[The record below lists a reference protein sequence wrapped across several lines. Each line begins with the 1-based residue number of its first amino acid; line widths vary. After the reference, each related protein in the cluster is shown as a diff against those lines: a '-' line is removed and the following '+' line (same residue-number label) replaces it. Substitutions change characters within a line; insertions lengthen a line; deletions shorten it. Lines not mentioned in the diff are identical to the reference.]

1 VAQGRELSI
10 DGGRFLRGGRE
21 HRIVSAAIHYFR
33 VHPALWRDRLE
44 RLRAMGCNTVEV
56 YIAWN
61 FHQLEPGRPARF
73 DGWRDVAGFVR
84 LAGELGF
91 DVIARPGPYICAE
104 WDFGGL
110 PAWLLADE
118 NVRLRT
124 TDPVYLAAVDQWFDQ
139 LIPVLAELQAT
150 RGGPVVAVQIENEYG
165 SFGADPDYLDHL
177 RKGLIGRGVDTLL
190 FTSDGPQDLMLAGG
204 TVPDV
209 LATVNFGSQG
219 AEGFANLHRVRPDDP
234 PMCMEYWNGWFDHFG
249 EPHHTRTPEDAARA
263 LDEILAA
270 GGSVNFYMGH
280 GGTNF
285 GFWAGANH
293 SGVLA
298 GDPGYQPTI
307 TSYDYDAP
315 VGEAGELTPK
325 FHLFREVI
333 GRYVELPDAGLAGPG
348 LPALPSPLPR
358 TAPQTVAAPR
368 IAALRDRLDLL
379 ATAPVRRP
387 TPEPIEKLGHT
398 FGLVH
403 YRRRLDGPTR
413 THTLRVEGVRDLAQV
428 FADGMLLGVLERDRP
443 EQTLELRIPDG
454 GLELEILVEPFGRVN
469 YGPHLADRK
478 GLIGGVRLD
487 YQFQFG
493 WEHRVLPLD
502 DVSGLASGQ
511 DQDTE
516 TGSEAD
522 PPTTAP
528 APAPPATEGPVFHRA
543 AVTLPEPADAF
554 LAVPSTARSLVWL
567 NGFLLGRLW
576 NRGPQVTL
584 YAPAPLWRAGENE
597 IVVLALEPEAGS
609 QSLDIE
615 LRDEPDLGLLAKPYT
630 HADY

>member
-1 VAQGRELSI
+1 MAHERVLTI
-10 DGGRFLRGGRE
+10 DGRRFLRGGRE

-33 VHPALWRDRLE
+33 IHPLLWRDRLE
-44 RLRAMGCNTVEV
+44 RVRAMGCNTVEV

-61 FHQLEPGRPARF
+61 FHQPTPGRARF
-73 DGWRDVAGFVR
+73 DEWRDVAGFVR
-84 LAGELGF
+84 LAGELGL

-124 TDPVYLAAVDQWFDQ
+124 ADPVYLAAVDQWFDQ
-139 LIPVLAELQAT
+139 LLPVLADLQAT

-165 SFGADPDYLDHL
+165 SFGDDPEYLDHL
-177 RKGLIGRGVDTLL
+177 RKGLIGRGVDTVL

-209 LATVNFGSQG
+209 LATVNFGSQ
-219 AEGFANLHRVRPDDP
+219 ATEGFASLRRVRPDDP
-234 PMCMEYWNGWFDHFG
+234 AMCMEYWNGWFDHFG
-249 EPHHTRTPEDAARA
+249 EPHHTRAPEDAART
-263 LDEILAA
+263 LDEILATGA
-270 GGSVNFYMGH
+270 SVNVYMGH

-298 GDPGYQPTI
+298 GDTGYQPTI

-315 VGEAGELTPK
+315 IGEAGELTPK

-333 GRYVELPDAGLAGPG
+333 GRHVGLPEVELPA
-348 LPALPSPLPR
+348 PLPR
-358 TAPQTVAAPR
+358 TAPQTVSAPR
-368 IAALRDRLDLL
+368 IAALRDHLELL
-379 ATAPVRRP
+379 ATQPVRRP
-387 TPEPIEKLGHT
+387 TPEPIEKLGHA

-403 YRRRLDGPTR
+403 YRRRLEGPAR

-428 FADGMLLGVLERDRP
+428 FADGKLLGVLERDRP
-443 EQTLELRIPDG
+443 EQTLDLQIPGG
-454 GLELEILVEPFGRVN
+454 GLDLEILVEPLGRVN

-487 YQFQFG
+487 HQFQFG

-502 DVSGLASGQ
+502 DVARLAGLAASN
-511 DQDTE
+511 DQD
-516 TGSEAD
+516 SA
-522 PPTTAP
+522 TT
-528 APAPPATEGPVFHRA
+528 GPVFYRA
-543 AVTLPEPADAF
+543 AASVPSPADAF
-554 LAVPSTARSLVWL
+554 LAVPETTRCLVWL

-576 NRGPQVTL
+576 NRGPQITL
-584 YAPAPLWRAGENE
+584 YAPAPLWHTGENE
-597 IVVLALEPEAGS
+597 IVVLSMEPDPGS
-609 QSLDIE
+609 QSLEIE
-615 LRDEPDLGLLAKPYT
+615 LRDEPDLGPHAAPYT
-630 HADY
+630 DADY

>member
-1 VAQGRELSI
+1 MAQERVLTIESI
-10 DGGRFLRGGRE
+10 ESGGRFLRGGLE

-33 VHPALWRDRLE
+33 VHPRLWRDRLE
-44 RLRAMGCNTVEV
+44 RLRAMGCNTIEV

-61 FHQLEPGRPARF
+61 FHQGEPGPARF

-84 LAGELGF
+84 LADEVGL
-91 DVIARPGPYICAE
+91 DVIVRPGPYICAE

-124 TDPVYLAAVDQWFDQ
+124 TDPTYLAAVDAWFDQ
-139 LIPVLAELQAT
+139 LIPVLADLQAT
-150 RGGPVVAVQIENEYG
+150 RGGPIVALQIENEYG
-165 SFGADPDYLDHL
+165 SFGADPEYLGHL
-177 RKGLIGRGVDTLL
+177 RKGLIERGVDTLL
-190 FTSDGPQDLMLAGG
+190 FTADGPQDLMLAGG
-204 TVPDV
+204 SLPDV
-209 LATVNFGSQG
+209 LATVNFGSHA
-219 AEGFANLHRVRPDDP
+219 AEGFAGLRRFRPDDP
-234 PMCMEYWNGWFDHFG
+234 QVCMEYWNGWFDHFG
-249 EPHHTRTPEDAARA
+249 EGHHTRTPEDAAQT
-263 LDEILAA
+263 LDQILAA
-270 GGSVNFYMGH
+270 GASVNLYMGH

-293 SGVLA
+293 SGLLA

-333 GRYVELPDAGLAGPG
+333 GRHVELPDAEP
-348 LPALPSPLPR
+348 PAPLPR
-358 TAPQTVAAPR
+358 AKPQTVTAPR
-368 IAALRDRLDLL
+368 IAALRDHVDLL
-379 ATAPVRRP
+379 APDPVRRP
-387 TPEPIEKLGHT
+387 TPEPIEKLGHA

-403 YRRRLDGPTR
+403 YRRRLDGPAR
-413 THTLRVEGVRDLAQV
+413 THTLRIEGVRDLAQV
-428 FADGMLLGVLERDRP
+428 FADGKLLGMLERDRP
-443 EQTLELRIPDG
+443 EQTLDLQIPDG
-454 GLELEILVEPFGRVN
+454 GLDLEILVEPLGRVN

-478 GLIGGVRLD
+478 GLVGGVRLD
-487 YQFQFG
+487 HQFQFG
-493 WEHRVLPLD
+493 WEQRVLQLD
-502 DVSGLASGQ
+502 DLAGLPTAQNQ
-511 DQDTE
+511 DPAA
-516 TGSEAD
+516 GS
-522 PPTTAP
+522 TAGP
-528 APAPPATEGPVFHRA
+528 AFHRA
-543 AVTLPEPADAF
+543 AVVLPEPADGF

-597 IVVLALEPEAGS
+597 ILVLALEPEPGS
-609 QSLDIE
+609 QSLEVE
-615 LRDEPDLGLLAKPYT
+615 LRDTPDLGPVATPYT

>member
-1 VAQGRELSI
+1 VAQQRLLTI
-10 DGGRFLRGGRE
+10 DGGRFLRDGRE

-33 VHPALWRDRLE
+33 IHPELWQDRLE

-56 YIAWN
+56 YVAWN
-61 FHQLEPGRPARF
+61 FHQPTPGPARF
-73 DGWRDVAGFVR
+73 DGWRDVAAFVR
-84 LAGELGF
+84 LAGELGL

-118 NVRLRT
+118 NVRLRSM
-124 TDPVYLAAVDQWFDQ
+124 DPAYLAAVDQWFDQ

-165 SFGADPDYLDHL
+165 SFGDDPQYLDHL
-177 RKGLIGRGVDTLL
+177 RKSLINRGVDALL
-190 FTSDGPQDLMLAGG
+190 FTSDGPEDLMLAGG

-209 LATVNFGSQG
+209 LATLNFGSQ
-219 AEGFANLHRVRPDDP
+219 AAKGFGNLRRIRPDDP
-234 PMCMEYWNGWFDHFG
+234 AMCMEYWNGWFDHFG
-249 EPHHTRTPEDAARA
+249 EPHHTRDPEDAARC
-263 LDEILAA
+263 LDEILAG
-270 GGSVNFYMGH
+270 GGSVNLYMGH

-293 SGVLA
+293 SGLLA

-333 GRYVELPDAGLAGPG
+333 GRYLDLPEVELPA
-348 LPALPSPLPR
+348 PLPR
-358 TAPQTVAAPR
+358 VAPR
-368 IAALRDRLDLL
+368 TVTAHRVATLRDRLDVL
-379 ATAPVRRP
+379 ATEPVRHP
-387 TPEPIEKLGHT
+387 APESIEKLGHP

-403 YRRRLDGPTR
+403 YRRRVEGPAR
-413 THTLRVEGVRDLAQV
+413 THTLRIEGVRDLAQV
-428 FADGMLLGVLERDRP
+428 FADGRLLGRLERDKP
-443 EQTLELRIPDG
+443 EQTLEIRIPDG
-454 GLELEILVEPFGRVN
+454 GLDLEILVEPLGRVN
-469 YGPHLADRK
+469 YGPRLADRK

-502 DVSGLASGQ
+502 DLSALDARGNQDLAAHG
-511 DQDTE
+511 
-516 TGSEAD
+516 
-522 PPTTAP
+522 
-528 APAPPATEGPVFHRA
+528 EGPAFHRA
-543 AVTLPEPADAF
+543 TVTLPQPADAF

-576 NRGPQVTL
+576 DRGPQITL

-597 IVVLALEPEAGS
+597 IVVLALEPVADS
-609 QSLDIE
+609 QSLDVE
-615 LRDEPDLGLLAKPYT
+615 LRDEPDLGPLAPPYT
-630 HADY
+630 HTDY

>member
-1 VAQGRELSI
+1 MAHERLLTI

-33 VHPALWRDRLE
+33 IHPELWRDRLE
-44 RLRAMGCNTVEV
+44 RLRAMGCNTVEC

-61 FHQLEPGRPARF
+61 FHQPTPGPGRF
-73 DGWRDVAGFVR
+73 NGWRDVAGFIR

-139 LIPVLAELQAT
+139 LIPVLAELQVT
-150 RGGPVVAVQIENEYG
+150 RGGPVVAVQVENEYG

-190 FTSDGPQDLMLAGG
+190 FTSDGPQELMLAGG
-204 TVPDV
+204 AVPDV
-209 LATVNFGSQG
+209 LATVNFGSRAG
-219 AEGFANLHRVRPDDP
+219 EGFETLRRVRPDDP
-234 PMCMEYWNGWFDHFG
+234 PVCMEYWNGWFDHFG
-249 EPHHTRTPEDAARA
+249 EPHHTRTPEDAARS

-293 SGVLA
+293 SGVLS
-298 GDPGYQPTI
+298 GDAGYQPTI

-333 GRYVELPDAGLAGPG
+333 GRYIELPETDRPG
-348 LPALPSPLPR
+348 TDMPGTNLPAPLPR
-358 TAPQTVAAPR
+358 VAPQTVAAPR
-368 IAALRDRLDLL
+368 IAALRDRLDVL
-379 ATAPVRRP
+379 ATDPVRRP
-387 TPEPIEKLGHT
+387 TPEPIEKLGHS

-403 YRRRLDGPTR
+403 YRRRLDGPAR
-413 THTLRVEGVRDLAQV
+413 AHTLRIEGVRDLAQV
-428 FADGMLLGVLERDRP
+428 FADGKLLGRLERDKP
-443 EQTLELRIPDG
+443 EQTLDLQIPDG
-454 GLELEILVEPFGRVN
+454 GLDLEILVEPLGRVN

-487 YQFQFG
+487 HQFQFG

-502 DVSGLASGQ
+502 GLAGLAADGKQ
-511 DQDTE
+511 D
-516 TGSEAD
+516 
-522 PPTTAP
+522 
-528 APAPPATEGPVFHRA
+528 PATAGPAFHRA
-543 AVTLPEPADAF
+543 TVNLPEPADAF

-576 NRGPQVTL
+576 DRGPQVTL
-584 YAPAPLWRAGENE
+584 YAPAPLWQAGENE
-597 IVVLALEPEAGS
+597 ILVLALEPADGTH
-609 QSLDIE
+609 SLEIE
-615 LRDEPDLGLLAKPYT
+615 IRDEPDLGPLADPYT

>member
-1 VAQGRELSI
+1 MAHERVLTV
-10 DGGRFLRGGRE
+10 DGGRFLRSGRE

-33 VHPALWRDRLE
+33 VHPELWRDRLA
-44 RLRAMGCNTVEV
+44 RLRAMGCNTVECYV
-56 YIAWN
+56 AWN
-61 FHQLEPGRPARF
+61 FHQPVPGPARF
-73 DGWRDVAGFVR
+73 TGWQDVAGFVR
-84 LAGELGF
+84 LAGELGL
-91 DVIARPGPYICAE
+91 DVIVRPGPYICAE

-118 NVRLRT
+118 DIRLRT
-124 TDPVYLAAVDQWFDQ
+124 TDPAYLAAVDQWFDQ

-165 SFGADPDYLDHL
+165 SFGDDPDYLDHL

-209 LATVNFGSQG
+209 LATVNFGSQA
-219 AEGFANLHRVRPDDP
+219 AEGFANLHRLRPEDP
-234 PMCMEYWNGWFDHFG
+234 PVCMEYWNGWFDHFG
-249 EPHHTRTPEDAARA
+249 EPHHTRTPEDAART

-270 GGSVNFYMGH
+270 GASVNFYMGH
-280 GGTNF
+280 GGTSF

-298 GDPGYQPTI
+298 ADPGYQPTI

-333 GRYVELPDAGLAGPG
+333 GRHVELPEAE
-348 LPALPSPLPR
+348 LPAPAPR
-358 TAPQTVAAPR
+358 LRPQTVTAPR

-379 ATAPVRRP
+379 ATDPVRRP
-387 TPEPIEKLGHT
+387 TPEPIEKLGHA

-403 YRRRLDGPTR
+403 YRRRIEGPAR
-413 THTLRVEGVRDLAQV
+413 AHTLRIEGVRDLAQV
-428 FADGMLLGVLERDRP
+428 FADGKLLGVLERDRP
-443 EQTLELRIPDG
+443 EQTLDLQIPGG
-454 GLELEILVEPFGRVN
+454 GLDLEILVEPFGRVN

-487 YQFQFG
+487 HQFQFG

-502 DVSGLASGQ
+502 DLSELAVSGPALSGPAGGSG
-511 DQDTE
+511 DQDPV
-516 TGSEAD
+516 AA
-522 PPTTAP
+522 PTATAGP
-528 APAPPATEGPVFHRA
+528 AFHRA
-543 AVTLPEPADAF
+543 AVTLSEPADGF

-576 NRGPQVTL
+576 NRGPQATL
-584 YAPAPLWRAGENE
+584 YAPAPLWRPGENE

-609 QSLDIE
+609 QSLEIE
-615 LRDEPDLGLLAKPYT
+615 LRDEPDLGPLAPPYT

>member
-1 VAQGRELSI
+1 MAHERVLTIESGENGS
-10 DGGRFLRGGRE
+10 RFLRNGRE

-33 VHPALWRDRLE
+33 VHPELWRDRLE
-44 RLRAMGCNTVEV
+44 RLRAMGCNTVECYV
-56 YIAWN
+56 AWN
-61 FHQLEPGRPARF
+61 FHQPTPGPACF
-73 DGWRDVAGFVR
+73 DGWRDVAGFIA

-104 WDFGGL
+104 WDLGGL

-139 LIPVLAELQAT
+139 LIPVLADLQAT
-150 RGGPVVAVQIENEYG
+150 RDGPVVAVQIENEHG

-177 RKGLIGRGVDTLL
+177 RKGLIERGIDTLL
-190 FTSDGPQDLMLAGG
+190 FTSDGPQALMLAGG

-209 LATVNFGSQG
+209 LATVNFGARA
-219 AEGFANLHRVRPDDP
+219 AEGFANLRRVRPDDP
-234 PMCMEYWNGWFDHFG
+234 PVCMEYWNGWFDHFG
-249 EPHHTRTPEDAARA
+249 EPHHTRTPEDAARS

-293 SGVLA
+293 SGVLS
-298 GDPGYQPTI
+298 GDAGYQPTI

-333 GRYVELPDAGLAGPG
+333 GRYADLPDAK
-348 LPALPSPLPR
+348 LPAPPPR
-358 TAPQTVAAPR
+358 MKPQTVAAPQ
-368 IAALRDRLDLL
+368 IATLRDRLDLL
-379 ATAPVRRP
+379 ATDPLRRP
-387 TPEPIEKLGHT
+387 TPQSIEKLGHA

-403 YRRRLDGPTR
+403 YRRRLDGPAR
-413 THTLRVEGVRDLAQV
+413 AHTLRIEGVRDLAQV
-428 FADGMLLGVLERDRP
+428 FADGKLLGRLERDKP
-443 EQTLELRIPDG
+443 EQTVDLQIPDE
-454 GLELEILVEPFGRVN
+454 GLDLEILVEPLGRVN

-478 GLIGGVRLD
+478 GLIGNVRLD
-487 YQFQFG
+487 HQIQFG

-502 DVSGLASGQ
+502 DLPALHDLPALDDLLALDDLPALAVSDRL
-511 DQDTE
+511 DQD
-516 TGSEAD
+516 SVMS
-522 PPTTAP
+522 TAGP
-528 APAPPATEGPVFHRA
+528 AFHRA
-543 AVTLPEPADAF
+543 TVTIPEPADGF

-576 NRGPQVTL
+576 DRGPQVTL
-584 YAPAPLWRAGENE
+584 YAPAPLWQAGRNE
-597 IVVLALEPEAGS
+597 VLVLALDPTEGT
-609 QSLDIE
+609 QSLEIE
-615 LRDEPDLGLLAKPYT
+615 IRDEPDLGPLADPYT

>member
-1 VAQGRELSI
+1 LTIE
-10 DGGRFLRGGRE
+10 GGRILRDGRE

-33 VHPALWRDRLE
+33 IHPELWRDRLE
-44 RLRAMGCNTVEV
+44 RLRAMGCNTVEC

-61 FHQLEPGRPARF
+61 FHQPVSGEPGRF
-73 DGWRDVAGFVR
+73 DGWCDIAGFIR
-84 LAGELGF
+84 LAGAVGF
-91 DVIARPGPYICAE
+91 DVIVRPGPYICAE

-110 PAWLLADE
+110 PAWLLADDGI
-118 NVRLRT
+118 RLRT
-124 TDPVYLAAVDQWFDQ
+124 TDPAYLAAVDRWFDQ

-177 RKGLIGRGVDTLL
+177 RKGLVERGVDTLL
-190 FTSDGPQDLMLAGG
+190 FTSDGPQELMLAGG

-209 LATVNFGSQG
+209 LATVNFGSG
-219 AEGFANLHRVRPDDP
+219 AAEAFASLGRVRPDDP
-234 PMCMEYWNGWFDHFG
+234 PVCMEFWNGWFDHFG
-249 EPHHTRTPEDAARA
+249 EPHHTRTPQDAAQA

-293 SGVLA
+293 SGVRT
-298 GDPGYQPTI
+298 GDPGYQPTV

-315 VGEAGELTPK
+315 VGEAGELTEK

-333 GRYVELPDAGLAGPG
+333 GRYVELPDVPP
-348 LPALPSPLPR
+348 PAPR
-358 TAPQTVAAPR
+358 PRMEPRTVAAPR
-368 IAALRDRLDLL
+368 IAALRDRLDVL
-379 ATAPVRRP
+379 ATEPVRRP
-387 TPEPIEKLGHT
+387 APEPIEKLGHS
-398 FGLVH
+398 FGLVL
-403 YRRRLDGPTR
+403 YRRRLDGPAR
-413 THTLRVEGVRDLAQV
+413 SHALRIEGVRDLAQV
-428 FADGMLLGVLERDRP
+428 FADGKLLGVVERDMP
-443 EQTLELRIPDG
+443 EQTLDLQVPGG
-454 GLELEILVEPFGRVN
+454 GLDLEILVEPLGRVN

-478 GLIGGVRLD
+478 GLVGGVRLD
-487 YQFQFG
+487 HQFQFG

-502 DVSGLASGQ
+502 DLSGLARAAAPDDATDHASV
-511 DQDTE
+511 
-516 TGSEAD
+516 
-522 PPTTAP
+522 TAGP
-528 APAPPATEGPVFHRA
+528 AFHRA
-543 AVTLPEPADAF
+543 TVDIPEPADGF

-576 NRGPQVTL
+576 DRGPQVTL

-597 IVVLALEPEAGS
+597 IVVLALQPAPLLE
-609 QSLDIE
+609 SLDVEI
-615 LRDEPDLGLLAKPYT
+615 RDEPDLGPLADPYT

>member
-1 VAQGRELSI
+1 MAHQRVLTIE
-10 DGGRFLRGGRE
+10 GGRILRGGRE

-33 VHPALWRDRLE
+33 IHPELWRDRLE
-44 RLRAMGCNTVEV
+44 RLRAMGCNTIECYV
-56 YIAWN
+56 AWN
-61 FHQLEPGRPARF
+61 FHQPVSGEPGRF
-73 DGWRDVAGFVR
+73 DGWCDVAAFIR
-84 LAGELGF
+84 LAGEAGF

-118 NVRLRT
+118 NIRLRT
-124 TDPVYLAAVDQWFDQ
+124 TDPDYLAAVDQWFDQ

-165 SFGADPDYLDHL
+165 SFGADPGYLDHL
-177 RKGLIGRGVDTLL
+177 RKGLIERGVDTLL
-190 FTSDGPQDLMLAGG
+190 FTSDGPQELMLAGG

-209 LATVNFGSQG
+209 LATVNFGSRA
-219 AEGFANLHRVRPDDP
+219 AEGFASLRRLRPDDP
-234 PMCMEYWNGWFDHFG
+234 PVCMEYWNGWFDHFG
-249 EPHHTRTPEDAARA
+249 EPHHTRSAQDAAQS

-333 GRYVELPDAGLAGPG
+333 SRYVELPEVVP
-348 LPALPSPLPR
+348 PEPLPR
-358 TAPQTVAAPR
+358 MAPQILAAPR
-368 IAALRDRLDLL
+368 IAALRDRLDAL
-379 ATAPVRRP
+379 ATQPVHRP
-387 TPEPIEKLGHT
+387 TPAPIEKLGHS
-398 FGLVH
+398 FGLIH
-403 YRRRLDGPTR
+403 YRRRLDGPAR
-413 THTLRVEGVRDLAQV
+413 SHTLRIEGVRDLAQV
-428 FADGMLLGVLERDRP
+428 FADGKLLGVLERDEP
-443 EQTLELRIPDG
+443 EQTLDLQIPGG
-454 GLELEILVEPFGRVN
+454 GLDLEILVEPFGRVN

-487 YQFQFG
+487 HQFQFG
-493 WEHRVLPLD
+493 WEHRVLPLND
-502 DVSGLASGQ
+502 LSGLA
-511 DQDTE
+511 
-516 TGSEAD
+516 EAD
-522 PPTTAP
+522 NQDSVTAGP
-528 APAPPATEGPVFHRA
+528 AFHRA
-543 AVTLPEPADAF
+543 TVSIPEPADAF

-576 NRGPQVTL
+576 DRGPQVTL
-584 YAPAPLWRAGENE
+584 YAPAPLWRAGGNE
-597 IVVLALEPEAGS
+597 IVVLALEPADDA

-615 LRDEPDLGLLAKPYT
+615 IRDEPDLGRFADPHT

>member
-1 VAQGRELSI
+1 VAHERVLTIEPGESGQN
-10 DGGRFLRGGRE
+10 GRFLRGGRE
-21 HRIVSAAIHYFR
+21 HRIISAAIHYFR
-33 VHPALWRDRLE
+33 VHPELWRDRLE
-44 RLRAMGCNTVEV
+44 RLRAMGCNTVEC

-61 FHQLEPGRPARF
+61 FHQPTSGPARF
-73 DGWRDVAGFVR
+73 DGWRDVAGFVA

-118 NVRLRT
+118 TVRLRT
-124 TDPVYLAAVDQWFDQ
+124 ADPAYLAAVDQWFDQ
-139 LIPVLAELQAT
+139 LIPVLADLQAT
-150 RGGPVVAVQIENEYG
+150 RGGPVVAVQVENEYG
-165 SFGADPDYLDHL
+165 SFGADPDHLDHL

-204 TVPDV
+204 TAPDV
-209 LATVNFGSQG
+209 LATVNFGARA
-219 AEGFANLHRVRPDDP
+219 AEAFANLRRVRPDDP
-234 PMCMEYWNGWFDHFG
+234 PVCMEYWNGWFDHFG
-249 EPHHTRTPEDAARA
+249 EPHHTRAPEDAARS

-293 SGVLA
+293 SGVLD

-333 GRYVELPDAGLAGPG
+333 GRYAKLPDAK
-348 LPALPSPLPR
+348 LPAPLPR
-358 TAPQTVAAPR
+358 MKPQTVAAPR
-368 IAALRDRLDLL
+368 IAALRDLLDRL
-379 ATAPVRRP
+379 ATDPVRRP
-387 TPEPIEKLGHT
+387 APEPIEKLGHG

-403 YRRRLDGPTR
+403 YRRRLDGPAR
-413 THTLRVEGVRDLAQV
+413 THTLRIEGVRDLAQV
-428 FADGMLLGVLERDRP
+428 FADGKLLGKLERDKP
-443 EQTLELRIPDG
+443 GQTLDLQIPGG
-454 GLELEILVEPFGRVN
+454 GLDLEILVEPLGRVN

-478 GLIGGVRLD
+478 GLIGSVRLD
-487 YQFQFG
+487 HQIQFG

-502 DVSGLASGQ
+502 DLSAL
-511 DQDTE
+511 DE
-516 TGSEAD
+516 L
-522 PPTTAP
+522 P
-528 APAPPATEGPVFHRA
+528 APAVGGHPDQDPATDTAGPAFHRA
-543 AVTLPEPADAF
+543 TVSIPEPADGF

-576 NRGPQVTL
+576 DRGPQVTL

-597 IVVLALEPEAGS
+597 VTVLALEPADGT
-609 QSLDIE
+609 QSLVIE
-615 LRDEPDLGLLAKPYT
+615 LREEPDLGPLAPPYT

>member
-1 VAQGRELSI
+1 MAHERVLTVE
-10 DGGRFLRGGRE
+10 GGRFLRGGRE

-33 VHPALWRDRLE
+33 IHPELWRDRLE
-44 RLRAMGCNTVEV
+44 RLRAMGCNTVEC

-61 FHQLEPGRPARF
+61 FHQPTPGPARF
-73 DGWRDVAGFVR
+73 DGWQDVAGFIR
-84 LAGELGF
+84 LADELGL

-118 NVRLRT
+118 NLRLRT
-124 TDPVYLAAVDQWFDQ
+124 ADPAYLAAVDQWFDQ

-165 SFGADPDYLDHL
+165 SFGDDPDYLGHL
-177 RKGLIGRGVDTLL
+177 RKGLIERGVDTLL

-209 LATVNFGSQG
+209 LATVNFGSQ
-219 AEGFANLHRVRPDDP
+219 ATDGFASLRRLRPDDP
-234 PMCMEYWNGWFDHFG
+234 AVCMEFWNGWFDHFG
-249 EPHHTRTPEDAARA
+249 EPHHTRTPEDAART

-270 GGSVNFYMGH
+270 GASVNFYMGH

-293 SGVLA
+293 SGVLT

-315 VGEAGELTPK
+315 IGEAGQLTPK

-333 GRYVELPDAGLAGPG
+333 ARHVGLDKTGLDKASLSEAALSEAG
-348 LPALPSPLPR
+348 LPAPAPR
-358 TAPQTVAAPR
+358 MKPQTVAAPR
-368 IAALRDRLDLL
+368 IAALRDRLDVL
-379 ATAPVRRP
+379 ATDPVRRP
-387 TPEPIEKLGHT
+387 APEPIEKLGHS

-403 YRRRLDGPTR
+403 YRRRVEGPAR
-413 THTLRVEGVRDLAQV
+413 THTLRIEGVRDLAQV
-428 FADGMLLGVLERDRP
+428 FADGKLLGMLERDKP
-443 EQTLELRIPDG
+443 EQTLDLQIPGG
-454 GLELEILVEPFGRVN
+454 GLDLEILVEPFGRVN

-487 YQFQFG
+487 HQFQFG

-502 DVSGLASGQ
+502 DLSGLTAADNQ
-511 DQDTE
+511 D
-516 TGSEAD
+516 SA
-522 PPTTAP
+522 A
-528 APAPPATEGPVFHRA
+528 EGPAFHRA
-543 AVTLPEPADAF
+543 AVTVTEPADGF

-576 NRGPQVTL
+576 DRGPQVTL
-584 YAPAPLWRAGENE
+584 YAPAPLWRSGENE
-597 IVVLALEPEAGS
+597 LVVLALEPTAGV

-615 LRDEPDLGLLAKPYT
+615 LRDEPDLGPLAPPYT

>member
-1 VAQGRELSI
+1 MAHERVLTI

-33 VHPALWRDRLE
+33 IHPDLWRDRLQ
-44 RLRAMGCNTVEV
+44 RLRAMGCNTVEC

-61 FHQLEPGRPARF
+61 FHQPTPAAPRF

-124 TDPVYLAAVDQWFDQ
+124 TDPVYLAAVDAWFDE

-177 RKGLIGRGVDTLL
+177 RKGLIERGVDTLL
-190 FTSDGPQDLMLAGG
+190 FTSDGPQELMLAGG

-209 LATVNFGSQG
+209 LATVNFGSR
-219 AEGFANLHRVRPDDP
+219 ADEAFATLRRVRPDDP
-234 PMCMEYWNGWFDHFG
+234 PVCMEFWNGWFDHFG
-249 EPHHTRTPEDAARA
+249 EPHHTRSAQDAARS

-293 SGVLA
+293 SGVGT

-325 FHLFREVI
+325 FHLFREVV
-333 GRYVELPDAGLAGPG
+333 GRYVELPDAQP
-348 LPALPSPLPR
+348 PAPLPR
-358 TAPQTVAAPR
+358 LMPQTVAAPR

-379 ATAPVRRP
+379 ATDPIHHP
-387 TPEPIEKLGHT
+387 TPQPIEKLGHG

-403 YRRRLDGPTR
+403 YRRRLDGPAR
-413 THTLRVEGVRDLAQV
+413 THTLRIEGVRDRAQV
-428 FADGMLLGVLERDRP
+428 FADGKLLGMVERDIP
-443 EQTLELRIPDG
+443 ERTLDLQIPDEGLDLEL
-454 GLELEILVEPFGRVN
+454 LVEPLGRVN

-487 YQFQFG
+487 HQFQFG

-502 DVSGLASGQ
+502 DPTGALALENQ
-511 DQDTE
+511 
-516 TGSEAD
+516 EAV
-522 PPTTAP
+522 TANQTAGP
-528 APAPPATEGPVFHRA
+528 AFHRA
-543 AVTLPEPADAF
+543 AITVREPADGF

-576 NRGPQVTL
+576 DRGPQVTL
-584 YAPAPLWRAGENE
+584 YAPAPLWRAGANE
-597 IVVLALEPEAGS
+597 IVVLALEPDAGT
-609 QSLDIE
+609 QSPDAQSPSAPSPDAQGLEIE
-615 LRDEPDLGLLAKPYT
+615 LRGEPDLGPLATPST